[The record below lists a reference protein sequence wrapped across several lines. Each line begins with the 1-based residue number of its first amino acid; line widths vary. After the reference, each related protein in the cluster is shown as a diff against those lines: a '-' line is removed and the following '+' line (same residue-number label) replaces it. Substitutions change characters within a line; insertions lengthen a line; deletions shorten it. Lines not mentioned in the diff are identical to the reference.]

1 MARWK
6 RGQEVYSKLMSN
18 LAEAVSNHNDL
29 FNISEDSAV
38 AYAKTLVPEFVNTLR
53 VAEVIL
59 IHEYLMY
66 KTEVRKDIRVPVYEY
81 SGGDRIA
88 SVTRYI
94 QKNIDLE
101 LAKQYA

>member
-6 RGQEVYSKLMSN
+6 RGQEIYDKLIAS
-18 LAEAVSNHNDL
+18 LAESVSTANDTL
-29 FNISEDSAV
+29 IISDSSLV
-38 AYAKTLVPEFVNTLR
+38 AFAKTCVPEFVNTLR

-59 IHEYLMY
+59 IHEFLMY
-66 KTEVRKDIRVPVYEY
+66 KAEVRKDIRTPVYEY
-81 SGGDRIA
+81 SGGDRIM

-94 QKNIDLE
+94 QRNIDLE

>member
-6 RGQEVYSKLMSN
+6 RGQDIYIKLMSN
-18 LAEAVSNHNDL
+18 LAENVSNTHDTFGMSEHN
-29 FNISEDSAV
+29 IV

-66 KTEVRKDIRVPVYEY
+66 KTEVRKDIRVPAYEY

-88 SVTRYI
+88 AVARYM
-94 QKNIDLE
+94 QKHMHLE
-101 LAKQYA
+101 LAKLYV

>member
-6 RGQEVYSKLMSN
+6 RGQEIYDKLIAN
-18 LAEAVSNHNDL
+18 LAESVSNHNDL
-29 FNISEDSAV
+29 FDIGESSIV
-38 AYAKTLVPEFVNTLR
+38 AYAKSCVPEFVNTLR

-59 IHEYLMY
+59 IHEFLMY
-66 KTEVRKDIRVPVYEY
+66 KTEVRKDIRTPVYEY

-94 QKNIDLE
+94 QKNIGLE